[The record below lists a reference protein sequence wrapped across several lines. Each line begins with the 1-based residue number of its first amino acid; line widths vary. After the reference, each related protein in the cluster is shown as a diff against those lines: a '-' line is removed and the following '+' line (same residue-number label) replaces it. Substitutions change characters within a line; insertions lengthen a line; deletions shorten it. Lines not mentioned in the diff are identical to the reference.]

1 MTLHYLKSTVKAEPL
16 MWSWYAWPHLISPI
30 TAACNIVERHLK
42 IMQSYVQNPQIH
54 AQAIKDPKL
63 LGGPFV
69 DLGGIQVPEIQALI
83 TQTKKDCA
91 ELILLHDVFKEFDRS
106 LQAEA
111 QGDSLESYYARIP
124 MPLKGLIE
132 LVYDLNNHPSIRLI
146 EPLIY
151 QKYYSTEGQRIA
163 LSDTKSDF
171 RKFVLSTP
179 RIDQEDEVYLNI
191 PFSDSRLDILFRMKE
206 EPQDLN
212 KIRSLFDIPESK
224 KQLFQSFFTPAPQE
238 TTAHSKTLPLV
249 VASTITTKTSTVS
262 DNSNN
267 RNYKGEGIRLR
278 YFGHACVLVQT
289 KSVSILFD
297 PVISYPIKTEEAQ
310 QIPRYTLI
318 DLPDHIDY
326 VVITHNHQDH
336 IMFEI
341 LLQLRHKI
349 GSIVFPA
356 NHPGAL
362 EDPSI
367 KLILKH
373 TGFSSLIELKEMET
387 ITLEDGEITALPFLG
402 EHSDLNIQSKMA
414 YSIKLKDKQFLF
426 AADSNNLDPTLYDH
440 IFSYLGPIDML
451 FLGMECDGAPLT
463 WLYGPLLTGS
473 LKRTHDRNR
482 TLSGSNFE
490 KAWVIAEKSE
500 CKEAYVYAMGQ
511 EPWLNYVMALQYS
524 PESPQIIESNK
535 FIQSCQAHGIV
546 SERLFGKKE
555 WMIE

>member
-16 MWSWYAWPHLISPI
+16 IWSWYAWPHLIPPI

-42 IMQSYVQNPQIH
+42 IMQSYIQNPQIH

-69 DLGGIQVPEIQALI
+69 DLGGIQVAEIQELI
-83 TQTKKDCA
+83 TQTKKNCA
-91 ELILLHDVFKEFDRS
+91 ELILLHDAFKELDGS

-124 MPLKGLIE
+124 RLLKGLIE

-179 RIDQEDEVYLNI
+179 RIDQADEVYLNI
-191 PFSDSRLDILFRMKE
+191 PFSDTRLDVLFAMKE
-206 EPQDLN
+206 EPQDLD
-212 KIRSLFDIPESK
+212 KIQALFDLPESK
-224 KQLFQSFFTPAPQE
+224 KQLFQSFFT
-238 TTAHSKTLPLV
+238 TTQPKL
-249 VASTITTKTSTVS
+249 TV
-262 DNSNN
+262 DD
-267 RNYKGEGIRLR
+267 RNYRGQGIRLR
-278 YFGHACVLVQT
+278 YFGHACILVQT

-297 PVISYPIKTEEAQ
+297 PVISYPIQIEEAQ
-310 QIPRYTLI
+310 KIPRYTLS

-336 IMFEI
+336 IMFET

-349 GSIVFPA
+349 GNIVFPA
-356 NHPGAL
+356 NHLGAL

-373 TGFSSLIELKEMET
+373 TGFASLIELKEMET
-387 ITLEDGEITALPFLG
+387 IVLENGEITALPFLG

-426 AADSNNLDPTLYDH
+426 AADSNNLDHSLYDH
-440 IFSYLGPIDML
+440 IFSHLGPIDML

-473 LKRTHDRNR
+473 LKRSYDRNR
-482 TLSGSNFE
+482 TLSGSNFD
-490 KAWVIAEKSE
+490 KAWSIAEKSK
-500 CKEAYVYAMGQ
+500 CTEAYVYAMGQ
-511 EPWLNYVMALQYS
+511 EPWLNYIMALQYS
-524 PESPQIIESNK
+524 PESPQMIESNK
-535 FIQSCQAHGIV
+535 FLNTCKEYGIKA
-546 SERLFGKKE
+546 EKLFGKKE
-555 WMIE
+555 WVIE

>member
-1 MTLHYLKSTVKAEPL
+1 MSLHYLKPTIKAEPL
-16 MWSWYAWPHLISPI
+16 IWNWYAWSYLIPPL
-30 TAACNIVERHLK
+30 TAACNIAERHLR

-54 AQAIKDPKL
+54 AQAVKDPKL
-63 LGGPFV
+63 LGGPFI
-69 DLGGIQVPEIQALI
+69 DLDGIQVSEIQELI
-83 TQTKKDCA
+83 NQTKKDCA
-91 ELILLHDVFKEFDRS
+91 ELILLHDAFKELDKS
-106 LQAEA
+106 LQVEA

-124 MPLKGLIE
+124 THLKGLIE

-146 EPLIY
+146 EPLFY

-191 PFSDSRLDILFRMKE
+191 PFSDSRLDILFKMKE
-206 EPQDLN
+206 EPQDLI
-212 KIRSLFDIPESK
+212 KIQALFEIPESK
-224 KQLFQSFFTPAPQE
+224 KQLFASFFT
-238 TTAHSKTLPLV
+238 TTPGTTEQSNTLVTTNTNNKNIEV
-249 VASTITTKTSTVS
+249 V
-262 DNSNN
+262 DNGNN
-267 RNYKGEGIRLR
+267 RNYRGQGIRLR
-278 YFGHACVLVQT
+278 YFGHACLLVQT

-297 PVISYPIKTEEAQ
+297 PVISYPIQTEEAQ
-310 QIPRYTLI
+310 KIPRYTLS

-356 NHPGAL
+356 NHLGAL

-367 KLILKH
+367 KLILQH

-387 ITLEDGEITALPFLG
+387 ITLADGEITALPFLG

-451 FLGMECDGAPLT
+451 FLGMESDGAPLT

-473 LKRTHDRNR
+473 LKRTYDRNR

-490 KAWVIAEKSE
+490 KAWSIAEKSG

-524 PESPQIIESNK
+524 PESPQMIESNK
-535 FIQSCQAHGIV
+535 FIQACQAHGIA

-555 WMIE
+555 WII

>member
-1 MTLHYLKSTVKAEPL
+1 MSLHYLKPTIKAEPL
-16 MWSWYAWPHLISPI
+16 IWNWYAWSYLIPPL
-30 TAACNIVERHLK
+30 TAACNIAERHLR

-54 AQAIKDPKL
+54 AQAVKDPKL
-63 LGGPFV
+63 LGGPFI
-69 DLGGIQVPEIQALI
+69 DLDGIQVSEIQELI
-83 TQTKKDCA
+83 NQTKKDCA
-91 ELILLHDVFKEFDRS
+91 ELILLHDAFKELDKS
-106 LQAEA
+106 LQVEA

-124 MPLKGLIE
+124 THLKGLIE

-146 EPLIY
+146 EPLLY

-163 LSDTKSDF
+163 LSDTKNDF

-179 RIDQEDEVYLNI
+179 RINQEDEVYLNI
-191 PFSDSRLDILFRMKE
+191 PFSDSRLDILFKMKE
-206 EPQDLN
+206 EPQDFS
-212 KIRSLFDIPESK
+212 KIQALFDIPESK
-224 KQLFQSFFTPAPQE
+224 KQLFASFFT
-238 TTAHSKTLPLV
+238 TTPCTTEQSNTLVTTNTNNKNIEV
-249 VASTITTKTSTVS
+249 V
-262 DNSNN
+262 DNGNN
-267 RNYKGEGIRLR
+267 RNYKGQGIRLR
-278 YFGHACVLVQT
+278 YFGHACLLVQT

-297 PVISYPIKTEEAQ
+297 PVISYPIQTEEAQ
-310 QIPRYTLI
+310 KMPRYTLS

-356 NHPGAL
+356 NHLGAL

-367 KLILKH
+367 KLILQH

-387 ITLEDGEITALPFLG
+387 ITLADGEITALPFLG

-473 LKRTHDRNR
+473 LKRTYDRNR

-490 KAWVIAEKSE
+490 KAWSIAEKSG

-524 PESPQIIESNK
+524 PESPQMIESNK
-535 FIQSCQAHGIV
+535 FIQACQAHGIA

-555 WMIE
+555 WII